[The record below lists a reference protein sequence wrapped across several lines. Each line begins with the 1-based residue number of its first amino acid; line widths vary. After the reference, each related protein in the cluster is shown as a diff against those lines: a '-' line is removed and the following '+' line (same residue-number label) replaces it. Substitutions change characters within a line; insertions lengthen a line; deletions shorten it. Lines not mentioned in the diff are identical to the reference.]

1 MGKDSERRVTLERI
15 GPLEFR
21 VTNRK
26 GSSMVIGG
34 EGQDTF
40 TPIDLLL
47 AGIAGCTAMD
57 VDAITGKKAQPE
69 RFDVSI
75 RADKIKARDGN
86 RLENIVV
93 NFEVRFPATE
103 EGAAAASGLHS
114 AARRSHD
121 RLCVVSRTVELGTPI
136 AVRID
141 GAELPAVD

>member
-1 MGKDSERRVTLERI
+1 MGKDSERRVHLERTA
-15 GPLEFR
+15 PLQFR
-21 VTNRK
+21 VTNQR
-26 GSSMVIGG
+26 GSSMNIGNG
-34 EGQDTF
+34 DPDAF
-40 TPIDLLL
+40 SPIELLL
-47 AGIAGCTAMD
+47 AAIAGCTAMD
-57 VDAITGKKAQPE
+57 VDAITRKRAEPE

-103 EGAAAASGLHS
+103 EGAAAASGLHT

-141 GAELPAVD
+141 GAELPAH

>member
-1 MGKDSERRVTLERI
+1 MGKDTERRVTLERT
-15 GPLEFR
+15 GQLEFR

-26 GSSMVIGG
+26 GGSMVIGG
-34 EGQDTF
+34 EGQDAF
-40 TPIDLLL
+40 TPIELLL

-57 VDAITGKKAQPE
+57 VDAITGKRAQPE

-75 RADKIKARDGN
+75 RADKIKASDGN

-93 NFEVRFPATE
+93 NFEVRFPSTE
-103 EGAAAASGLHS
+103 AGAAAASSVPG
-114 AARRSHD
+114 AARKSHD

-141 GAELPAVD
+141 GAELPVVD

>member
-1 MGKDSERRVTLERI
+1 MGKDSERRVTLERT

-26 GSSMVIGG
+26 GGSMVIGG

-103 EGAAAASGLHS
+103 EGAAAATGLHA

>member
-1 MGKDSERRVTLERI
+1 MGKDSERRVTLERT

-26 GSSMVIGG
+26 GGSMVIGG
-34 EGQDTF
+34 EGQDSF

-57 VDAITGKKAQPE
+57 VDAITGKKAQAE
-69 RFDVSI
+69 AFDVSI
-75 RADKIKARDGN
+75 RADKIKAADGN

-103 EGAAAASGLHS
+103 EGAAAASGLPA

-136 AVRID
+136 TVRID
-141 GAELPAVD
+141 GADLPAVD